1 MSGLVVQQ
9 GGRRAGEEELLALV
23 VGSETFL
30 AALPLPL
37 PVSAVVAMQNLHHKG
52 TMHGHMISPRIR
64 LEFPSAS
71 RCYRG
76 EVLMTL

>member
-1 MSGLVVQQ
+1 M
-9 GGRRAGEEELLALV
+9 ALL

-37 PVSAVVAMQNLHHKG
+37 PVSVVVAMQNLHHKE
-52 TMHGHMISPRIR
+52 TMHGHMTSPRMR
-64 LEFPSAS
+64 LEFPFVS

-76 EVLMTL
+76 EELMQLDCEVIKFDE